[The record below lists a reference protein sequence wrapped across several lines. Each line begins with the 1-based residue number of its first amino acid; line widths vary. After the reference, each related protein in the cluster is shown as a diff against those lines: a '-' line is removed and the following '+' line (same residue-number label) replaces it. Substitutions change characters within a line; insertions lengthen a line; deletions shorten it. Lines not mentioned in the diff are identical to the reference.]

1 MKQNTAKKLAYI
13 AACTI
18 LTGAVGA
25 TAAYAVN
32 EDTDTAEPDTE
43 GSAVEEK
50 SAGTAEQPVKD
61 ETVYVLAGA
70 DGRTNKVI
78 VSDRLANPDGLAEL
92 TETSTLRGVENV
104 KGDETCTENGTTR
117 TWDAAGSDIYYQGT
131 TNEEPPVKLSVT
143 YALGGEEI
151 SASDIAGKSGR
162 VTIRFDYENT
172 LKTTKNINGEDTAIC
187 VPFAAITG
195 MMLDNDSFRNV
206 EVTNG
211 KLVNDG
217 DRTFVIGTAFPGMTE
232 SLGLTDNEKITIPE
246 FVEITADVT
255 DFRLG
260 NTLTI
265 VTNEL
270 FNDIDLDLGDKEAG
284 LTEDMDKLGEAMQQL
299 IDGSGRLHEG
309 LSELLEKSS
318 ALTDGV
324 SALSTGAEKLNTGA
338 AAANEGVKKLNEGSV
353 KLSEGLGTLSSNSA
367 ALTAGSEQVFGS
379 LLDMANTQLEAAGI
393 TGYTLTIENYAQ
405 TLDAII
411 ASLDENEVLKTAQEK
426 ARAQV
431 TEAVEAKRSEV
442 VAGVTKAVREQ
453 VAEKVN
459 AGVRETVEAKVTE
472 AVRAKVL
479 GAVLAAQGMT
489 PEKYEQAVA
498 AGMINEQTQKAIEG
512 AVEQQM
518 QTEEIKAQIAAA
530 ADAQMQTPEV
540 KAQAEAALEAQL
552 QSDEVKA
559 IIAETTESK
568 IAELIE
574 ENMNSEEVQSKIQE
588 GLSAA
593 KSGAAKLTELKAQLD
608 SYNTFYT
615 GLAQYTEG
623 VSQAAGGA
631 KQLSDGLNELGSG
644 TEALAD
650 GTQQL
655 CDGISGMND
664 KLPALI
670 DGITQLND
678 GSGELAEGC
687 EKFNDEGIAKLTDLV
702 NGDIGGIIDRVKAL
716 SEVSG
721 EYGTFTGGSG
731 SARFVYRT
739 DAIE

>member
-1 MKQNTAKKLAYI
+1 MKQNIAKKLAYI
-13 AACTI
+13 AACTM
-18 LTGAVGA
+18 LAGAVGA

-32 EDTDTAEPDTE
+32 EEHDTE
-43 GSAVEEK
+43 EAEE
-50 SAGTAEQPVKD
+50 APAESRTEETNEQSVKD

-78 VSDRLANPDGLAEL
+78 VSDRLSNPDGLNTL
-92 TETSTLRGVENV
+92 TEDSTLRGVENV
-104 KGDETCTENGTTR
+104 KGDEAYTENGDTR

-131 TNEEPPVKLSVT
+131 TNEEPPVRLSVT
-143 YALGGEEI
+143 YRLDGEEM
-151 SASDIAGKSGR
+151 SASEIAGKSGR

-172 LKTTKNINGEDTAIC
+172 LKTTKTVNGEKTDIY
-187 VPFAAITG
+187 VPFAVITG
-195 MMLDNDSFRNV
+195 MMLDNDSFRDV

-232 SLGLTDNEKITIPE
+232 SLGLKDSEKITIPE

-255 DFRLG
+255 DFTLG
-260 NTLTI
+260 NTLTV

-270 FNDIDLDLGDKEAG
+270 FNDIDLDLGDKETSI
-284 LTEDMDKLGEAMQQL
+284 TEDMDKLGEAMKQL
-299 IDGSGRLHEG
+299 IDGSGRLHDG

-324 SALSTGAEKLNTGA
+324 SALNGGAEKLNAGA

-353 KLSEGLGTLSSNSA
+353 KLSEGLDTLDSNSA
-367 ALTAGSEQVFGS
+367 ALTAGSEQVFAS

-393 TGYTLTIENYAQ
+393 TGYTLTIENYGE

-411 ASLDENEVLKTAQEK
+411 ASLDENEVLKTAQEQ

-459 AGVRETVEAKVTE
+459 AGVRETVEAKITE

-479 GAVLAAQGMT
+479 GGVLAAQNMT

-588 GLSAA
+588 GL
-593 KSGAAKLTELKAQLD
+593 GAAKAGVEKLTGLKAQLD

-631 KQLSDGLNELGSG
+631 KQLSAGLGELGSG
-644 TEALAD
+644 TAALAG

-655 CDGISGMND
+655 CDGISEMNG

-670 DGITQLND
+670 DGITQLRD
-678 GSGELAEGC
+678 GSGELADGC
-687 EKFNDEGIAKLTDLV
+687 ERFNDEGIAKLIDLV
-702 NGDIGGIIDRVKAL
+702 DGDIGGIVERVKAI
-716 SEVSG
+716 SEASS

-739 DAIE
+739 DAID